1 MTKYLDNKK
10 LRGGY
15 YTPPDVA
22 DWLAKWAIQSGSD
35 RILEPSCGDGV
46 FLAAA
51 AKMLRKY
58 RKTTGGTVRGVEIST
73 VEAEKARNR
82 VSAAPSVTVEVADFF
97 EWVQANPDLRFDA
110 VVGNP
115 PFIRYQ
121 NFPEPSRS
129 TAMSLMESLGLRP
142 NKLTNIWVP
151 FVAVT
156 TSMLRDGGRLAMVLP
171 AELLQVSYA
180 AQLRAYLVDHF
191 RQVKIMAC
199 NETIFSGAEQEV
211 VLVLADDRVA
221 DPSSQH
227 TCRIDLDESRTVSK
241 LLATAPTAGGNGRA
255 KSVRHD
261 SEKWLKYF
269 LTPREISFMR
279 RLRADGIAE
288 PLCSFAEVDVGVVT
302 GKNSF
307 FVLSPSQANL
317 YAVRANTI
325 PLLGR
330 SAQMR
335 GAVIDSEELSSLEED
350 DDRVLLFHVPEN
362 SNGDLSAAAKAY
374 IAFGEKEG
382 VNKGY
387 KCRIR
392 KKWYSVPSVWTPDC
406 FLFRQIYDFPR
417 VVINRTQATSTDTI
431 HRMRCSTDAEL
442 LTRNLYTHLTG
453 ASSEIE
459 GRSYGGGVLE
469 LEPTEAERVLVP
481 RVLTDEAL
489 DLAEIDGMV
498 RAGRL
503 EDALAAND
511 QRILVDGM
519 GLSKGDCS
527 LLMRIWKK
535 MRDRRMSR
543 RKSATRK

>member
-1 MTKYLDNKK
+1 MTKYLNSNK

-15 YTPPDVA
+15 YTPLDVA
-22 DWLAKWAIQSGSD
+22 EWLTKWAVQSGSD
-35 RILEPSCGDGV
+35 QILEPSCGDGI
-46 FLAAA
+46 FLSAA

-58 RKTTGGTVRGVEIST
+58 RKTNGGHVHGIEISE
-73 VEAEKARNR
+73 VEASKARQR
-82 VSAAPSVTVEVADFF
+82 VAETPSVTVNVADFF
-97 EWVQANPDLRFDA
+97 EWAKDNTGSRFDA

-129 TAMSLMESLGLRP
+129 IAMALMESLGLRP

-151 FVAVT
+151 FVAIT

-180 AQLRAYLVDHF
+180 AQLRSYLVDHF

-199 NETIFSGAEQEV
+199 NEMIFAEAEQEV
-211 VLVLADDRVA
+211 VLVLADGRIA
-221 DPSSQH
+221 SPSSQH
-227 TCRIDLDESRTVSK
+227 TCRIDLDESKTVSH
-241 LLATAPTAGGNGRA
+241 LLATVPAAGGNGRA

-288 PLCSFAEVDVGVVT
+288 PLSTVAEVDVGVVT

-307 FVLSPSQANL
+307 FVLSPSQADM
-317 YAVRANTI
+317 YAVRANTV

-330 SAQMR
+330 SSQMR
-335 GAVIDSEELSSLEED
+335 GAVIDTTELSALEAED
-350 DDRVLLFHVPEN
+350 NKVLLFYVPDD
-362 SNGDLSAAAKAY
+362 SNGNLSAAAKAY

-392 KKWYSVPSVWTPDC
+392 KKWYSVPSVWQPDC
-406 FLFRQIYDFPR
+406 FVFRQIYDFPR
-417 VVINRTQATSTDTI
+417 VVANKAHATSTDTI
-431 HRMRCSTDAEL
+431 HRMRCSTDADL

-453 ASSEIE
+453 ASAEIE

-481 RVLTDEAL
+481 GHLTEDAL
-489 DLAEIDGMV
+489 GLEEIDEMI

-503 EDALAAND
+503 EDALVMND
-511 QRILVDGM
+511 ERILIRGM
-519 GLSKGDCS
+519 GLSRGDCS
-527 LLMRIWKK
+527 MLMRIWKK
-535 MRDRRMSR
+535 MRNRRMSR
-543 RKSATRK
+543 KKSSRQS